1 MKNSPQ
7 KQQKVFFHVGEAV
20 ILDSEP
26 YVKYLFEDVLY
37 NSFTRFGNVTLVIK
51 SFKLF
56 LSRLT

>member
-37 NSFTRFGNVTLVIK
+37 NSFTRCGQCNLSYKVIQTVLV
-51 SFKLF
+51 
-56 LSRLT
+56 